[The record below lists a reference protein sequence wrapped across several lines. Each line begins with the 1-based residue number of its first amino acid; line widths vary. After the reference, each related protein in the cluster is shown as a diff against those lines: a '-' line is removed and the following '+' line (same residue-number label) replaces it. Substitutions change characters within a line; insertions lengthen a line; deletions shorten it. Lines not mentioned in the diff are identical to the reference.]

1 MPFYMIVRSS
11 GGDAKY
17 YTALAVAKPRTL
29 NNDNHIYSYRTD
41 ASGNTTLDYRPVI
54 DHTLDKEECAWVPP
68 AIRSY

>member
-1 MPFYMIVRSS
+1 MLYRIYRS
-11 GGDAKY
+11 AQ
-17 YTALAVAKPRTL
+17 PRTF
-29 NNDNHIYSYRTD
+29 NYDNHIYSYRTD